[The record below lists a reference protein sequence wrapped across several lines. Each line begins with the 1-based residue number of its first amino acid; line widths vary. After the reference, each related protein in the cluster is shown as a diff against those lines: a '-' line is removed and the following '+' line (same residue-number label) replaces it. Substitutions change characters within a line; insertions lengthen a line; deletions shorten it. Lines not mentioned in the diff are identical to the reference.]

1 MIAGAGSYQD
11 LKYVSI
17 RWKTLARIW
26 SRWQESKFQTV
37 SLDLLLIKLRFTL
50 ALTIQREVN
59 SFTILIFISRN
70 KIFKGPLCCLFLV
83 ALLSKH
89 VLCFANNMK

>member
-70 KIFKGPLCCLFLV
+70 KILKGLFV
-83 ALLSKH
+83 
-89 VLCFANNMK
+89 VCF